1 MELMEFLKNSFRLL
15 RPVQWIK
22 NLLVFSGILFGGQ
35 FSNSTLWLEVIIT
48 AIAFCFVSSSVY
60 VLNDIYDCEND
71 KAHPKKKTRPI
82 ASGNISLRQATAL
95 TIALGLGGLGLGS
108 WVSLNVF
115 YILLLYLVLNIAYST
130 RLKHVVI
137 LDVFCISAGFM
148 LRILAGTV
156 GVDIPPSRWLVLC
169 GIMVTLFLG
178 FAKRRSELISTQ
190 FSQYDHR
197 QVLSDYTPQLL
208 DHLIT
213 ICVTGTI
220 LTYSLYTMSADT
232 IAVHHT
238 ENLILTVP
246 FVIYALF
253 RYLFLV
259 HVQKSGG
266 DPTNDLIK
274 DRHIAAA
281 VLSWLVLTIGIIQG

>member
-1 MELMEFLKNSFRLL
+1 MEFLKNSVLLL
-15 RPVQWIK
+15 RPIQWIK
-22 NLLVFSGILFGGQ
+22 NLLVFSGVLFGGQ
-35 FSNSTLWLEVIIT
+35 FFSSTLWGEVILT

-60 VLNDIYDCEND
+60 VLNDIYDREND
-71 KAHPKKKTRPI
+71 RVHPQKKNRPI
-82 ASGNISLRQATAL
+82 ASGKVSISQGSILAL
-95 TIALGLGGLGLGS
+95 VFGLGGLVLAA
-108 WVSLNVF
+108 WVSVNAFV
-115 YILLLYLVLNIAYST
+115 ILLLYLILNIAYCL

-148 LRILAGTV
+148 LRILAGTL

-178 FAKRRSELISTQ
+178 FAKRRSELISKE
-190 FSQYDHR
+190 FSQQDHR
-197 QVLSDYTPQLL
+197 QVLGDYSPQLL

-220 LTYSLYTMSADT
+220 LTYSLYTMSSDT
-232 IAVHHT
+232 IAVHRT

-253 RYLFLV
+253 RYLYLV

-274 DRHIAAA
+274 DHHIATA
-281 VLSWLVLTIGIIQG
+281 VLAWLVLTIGIIQG